1 MLFRSGMHELGHA
14 LGLAHNTIPNSVM
27 NVDWNQSPIGTT
39 PKAEESLALI
49 NTYR

>member
-1 MLFRSGMHELGHA
+1 
-14 LGLAHNTIPNSVM
+14 M